1 MLGSKQAATARPVE
15 FRQALRVPILI
26 AGRKLLLADDSI
38 AIQKVIDLTFTD
50 EGMEVTTVGDGQDAL
65 EKLNQFKPDVVLAD
79 VFMPGVDG
87 YELCKFIKQSERF
100 ADVPVMLLIGTFE
113 PFDEAEAKL
122 AGADD
127 VVTKPFQSIRQLVSR
142 VGSLLSNDS
151 AQKGESEPEYSTL
164 GLAQTETIPE
174 AIPEVSEQ
182 PQYAAA
188 IPEVPDPFESSHAI
202 QEVSDQPEHATVNQE
217 GFDQPEHAN
226 VRVFVE
232 ASVMDESVEQ
242 ASAEEHHCPPNIE
255 LQTADT
261 QKLERI
267 DDVPV
272 ELAADNTLEM
282 EAVGMSHER
291 AIPFAEVAS
300 APDEPMSYQPTQNEA
315 SQSFDESVLDL
326 GDVDS
331 FGAAQAEDDFVL
343 DLDVE
348 NEPALAAEPVISEAP
363 EPVAASYDAQSQIEA
378 QALGVSAEPSA
389 VESHEWAIV
398 SPEVE
403 TRNWEVK
410 TEPTAVS
417 DHVGASELSP
427 EAIEAISRRVVEH
440 LSDKVVREIA
450 WEVVPELS
458 ELLIKKRL
466 DEQK

>member
-1 MLGSKQAATARPVE
+1 
-15 FRQALRVPILI
+15 LI
-26 AGRKLLLADDSI
+26 AGRKLLLADDSL

-142 VGSLLSNDS
+142 VGSLLSSES
-151 AQKGESEPEYSTL
+151 AQKNESASDYSTL
-164 GLAQTETIPE
+164 GLAQSEPSPAIPE
-174 AIPEVSEQ
+174 ASEQ
-182 PQYAAA
+182 SEQA
-188 IPEVPDPFESSHAI
+188 IATQELPAHFGPAPAI
-202 QEVSDQPEHATVNQE
+202 HEVSDQPEH
-217 GFDQPEHAN
+217 GN

-232 ASVMDESVEQ
+232 ASVMDESEEQ
-242 ASAEEHHCPPNIE
+242 GSAEGHHCPPDIE

-267 DDVPV
+267 DDVTV

-282 EAVGMSHER
+282 EA
-291 AIPFAEVAS
+291 IPVISEQAVPFEEVAA
-300 APDEPMSYQPTQNEA
+300 APDEPMNYLQPQHEA
-315 SQSFDESVLDL
+315 SQGFDDSVLDL
-326 GDVDS
+326 GDVDN
-331 FGAAQAEDDFVL
+331 FAAAQADDDFVL
-343 DLDVE
+343 DLDME
-348 NEPALAAEPVISEAP
+348 NERALAEPVISEAP
-363 EPVAASYDAQSQIEA
+363 VPAAAQYTAESQIEA
-378 QALGVSAEPSA
+378 PALEVSAEPSPA
-389 VESHEWAIV
+389 ETHEWAIV
-398 SPEVE
+398 SPIVE
-403 TRNWEVK
+403 PQNWEVK
-410 TEPTAVS
+410 TEPIALS
-417 DHVGASELSP
+417 SPAGATELSP

-440 LSDKVVREIA
+440 LSEKVVREIA

>member
-1 MLGSKQAATARPVE
+1 VE
-15 FRQALRVPILI
+15 FRQALRVSILI

-65 EKLNQFKPDVVLAD
+65 EKLDQFKPDVVLAD

-100 ADVPVMLLIGTFE
+100 AGVPVMLLIGTFE

-142 VGSLLSNDS
+142 VGSLLSNQS
-151 AQKGESEPEYSTL
+151 AQKNESGSDYSTL
-164 GLAQTETIPE
+164 GLAHSEPSP
-174 AIPEVSEQ
+174 AIPEVSDQTEHAIVI
-182 PQYAAA
+182 PQ
-188 IPEVPDPFESSHAI
+188 VPDQFEPPAV
-202 QEVSDQPEHATVNQE
+202 QEVSDQPEY
-217 GFDQPEHAN
+217 AN

-232 ASVMDESVEQ
+232 ASVMDESEEQ
-242 ASAEEHHCPPNIE
+242 ASAEAHHCPPNIE

-282 EAVGMSHER
+282 EAVVAGEQ
-291 AIPFAEVAS
+291 AIPFEEVAS
-300 APDEPMSYQPTQNEA
+300 APDESMSYVQQQHEA
-315 SQSFDESVLDL
+315 SQGFDDSVLDL
-326 GDVDS
+326 GDVDN
-331 FGAAQAEDDFVL
+331 FETAQADDDFVL

-348 NEPALAAEPVISEAP
+348 NEPAFVGEAVISEAP
-363 EPVAASYDAQSQIEA
+363 APVAAAYTAESQIEA
-378 QALGVSAEPSA
+378 PASEVSAEPSS
-389 VESHEWAIV
+389 VDTQEWAIV
-398 SPEVE
+398 TPAVE
-403 TRNWEVK
+403 PQNWEVK
-410 TEPTAVS
+410 TEPSAEPA
-417 DHVGASELSP
+417 HAGASELSP
-427 EAIEAISRRVVEH
+427 EAIEAISRRVVAH

-450 WEVVPELS
+450 WEIVPELS
-458 ELLIKKRL
+458 EILIKKRL

>member
-1 MLGSKQAATARPVE
+1 VS
-15 FRQALRVPILI
+15 ILI

-50 EGMEVTTVGDGQDAL
+50 EGMEVTTVGDGRDAL

-142 VGSLLSNDS
+142 VGSLLSNES
-151 AQKGESEPEYSTL
+151 AQRNESTSDYSTL
-164 GLAQTETIPE
+164 GLAHPEPSQAIPQVSDQPDQ
-174 AIPEVSEQ
+174 ATVIPEVS
-182 PQYAAA
+182 
-188 IPEVPDPFESSHAI
+188 
-202 QEVSDQPEHATVNQE
+202 
-217 GFDQPEHAN
+217 DQPEHAN

-232 ASVMDESVEQ
+232 ASVMDESEEQ
-242 ASAEEHHCPPNIE
+242 GSAEEHHCLPDIE

-261 QKLERI
+261 QKLEPI
-267 DDVPV
+267 EDAPV
-272 ELAADNTLEM
+272 ELGTDNTLEM
-282 EAVGMSHER
+282 EAVPVSVER
-291 AIPFAEVAS
+291 AIPFEEVAS
-300 APDEPMSYQPTQNEA
+300 APDEPMSYLQPQHEA
-315 SQSFDESVLDL
+315 SQGFDDSVLDL
-326 GDVDS
+326 GDVDN
-331 FGAAQAEDDFVL
+331 FEAAQADDDFVL

-348 NEPALAAEPVISEAP
+348 SEPAFVVEPVISEAP
-363 EPVAASYDAQSQIEA
+363 APVVASLTAESQIEA
-378 QALGVSAEPSA
+378 PALEVSAEPSSA
-389 VESHEWAIV
+389 DTQEWAIV
-398 SPEVE
+398 TPAVE
-403 TRNWEVK
+403 PQNWEVK
-410 TEPTAVS
+410 TEPSTVS
-417 DHVGASELSP
+417 SHAGAGELSP

-440 LSDKVVREIA
+440 LSERVVREIA

>member
-1 MLGSKQAATARPVE
+1 MLGSKQGADCSLPVE
-15 FRQALRVPILI
+15 FRQALRVSILI

-87 YELCKFIKQSERF
+87 YELCKFIKQSKRF

-122 AGADD
+122 AGADA

-142 VGSLLSNDS
+142 VGSLLSSES
-151 AQKGESEPEYSTL
+151 AQKNESTPDYATL
-164 GLAQTETIPE
+164 GLAQSEPAPASSQVSEQPE
-174 AIPEVSEQ
+174 QSTAIPEVS
-182 PQYAAA
+182 
-188 IPEVPDPFESSHAI
+188 DHFEPAPAI
-202 QEVSDQPEHATVNQE
+202 QEVSDHV
-217 GFDQPEHAN
+217 EHAN

-232 ASVMDESVEQ
+232 ASVMDESEEQ
-242 ASAEEHHCPPNIE
+242 SAEGHHCPPDIE

-267 DDVPV
+267 EDVPV
-272 ELAADNTLEM
+272 EVVADNTLEM
-282 EAVGMSHER
+282 EAVPVVSEQ

-300 APDEPMSYQPTQNEA
+300 MPDVPMDYVQQQNET
-315 SQSFDESVLDL
+315 SQSFDDSVLDL
-326 GDVDS
+326 GDVDN
-331 FGAAQAEDDFVL
+331 FEAARSDDDFVL

-348 NEPALAAEPVISEAP
+348 NEPALAESSISEAP
-363 EPVAASYDAQSQIEA
+363 VSAATSYIAESHLEDPPVE
-378 QALGVSAEPSA
+378 VSAESLSA
-389 VESHEWAIV
+389 DTQEWAIV
-398 SPEVE
+398 APAVE
-403 TRNWEVK
+403 PQSWEVK
-410 TEPTAVS
+410 TEPGSLSRHTGS
-417 DHVGASELSP
+417 SELSP
-427 EAIEAISRRVVEH
+427 EAVDAIARRVVEH
-440 LSDKVVREIA
+440 LSEKVVREIA